1 MATAVA
7 VAVAVADDGAVV
19 TVSLGTSVTGTV
31 ACSKAA
37 FKAASYC
44 DMAISALCTSV
55 VAGGCCVAG
64 AVAAAVVA
72 AALVACWKAPFKAVS
87 YCDMVASAFES
98 TEKSCFVVDD
108 DVDVFKR
115 WFGTEDDVRAVAV
128 LYDEDVTTA
137 VAATARNQELKE
149 SFIVYIV

>member
-1 MATAVA
+1 MAVA
-7 VAVAVADDGAVV
+7 EDGAVV

-44 DMAISALCTSV
+44 DMAISAWCTSV

-64 AVAAAVVA
+64 AGAVVVVV
-72 AALVACWKAPFKAVS
+72 ALVACWKAPFKAVS

-98 TEKSCFVVDD
+98 TEKSCFVVNDDD

-115 WFGTEDDVRAVAV
+115 WFGTEDDVRAFAV
-128 LYDEDVTTA
+128 LYDEDATMA

-149 SFIVYIV
+149 SFIVYIVC

>member
-1 MATAVA
+1 MTAVA
-7 VAVAVADDGAVV
+7 VAVAEDDAVI

-64 AVAAAVVA
+64 TVAVAAVVA
-72 AALVACWKAPFKAVS
+72 VVVACWKAPFKAVS

-108 DVDVFKR
+108 DDDDDVFKR

-128 LYDEDVTTA
+128 LYDEDATMA

-149 SFIVYIV
+149 SFIVYIVY

>member
-1 MATAVA
+1 
-7 VAVAVADDGAVV
+7 
-19 TVSLGTSVTGTV
+19 
-31 ACSKAA
+31 
-37 FKAASYC
+37 
-44 DMAISALCTSV
+44 
-55 VAGGCCVAG
+55 
-64 AVAAAVVA
+64 
-72 AALVACWKAPFKAVS
+72 
-87 YCDMVASAFES
+87 MVASAFES